1 MYYRHNEE
9 NAQRL
14 RKRFAIEETNMF
26 YLRHSFLTDVREN
39 FPYNFDLVFQF
50 ITLIFFSVVKLQE
63 QASGYAKELGKHE
76 TRLEALKEACKL
88 RPYRPDATLEDRR
101 AGPLMATNKWD

>member
-1 MYYRHNEE
+1 MPPGFIWTGKNRMYYRHNEE

-26 YLRHSFLTDVREN
+26 YLRHSFLTD
-39 FPYNFDLVFQF
+39 
-50 ITLIFFSVVKLQE
+50 E

-88 RPYRPDATLEDRR
+88 RPYRPDATLEDRL